1 MRLVRAYGAF
11 ALLLL
16 PIDLP
21 ERMAELRAVPVV
33 APVAAPAPTH
43 MTFRGQVSRNTT
55 LARLLDD
62 VVTPPVVHELVE
74 TARPA
79 YDLKRL
85 STGRPYGVVMRP
97 DGQLEAFSYGIDDL
111 RTLQVRRVLG
121 ALTAEVVERQYD
133 TRVETPTG
141 VVRSSLFNAIEDA
154 GEQDQLAL
162 DLAEIFAWDVD
173 FNTEVQKGDSFKVSV
188 EKLSLDGRFVRYGRI
203 LAAEFK
209 NGSRTL
215 QAVRFEATRGPGYY
229 APDGKPLRKAFLR
242 SPLKFT
248 RISSG
253 YTTARFHPI
262 LQRTT
267 AHFGIDYAAP
277 AGTPVNASADG
288 VVTLAGFS
296 EGLGN
301 TVKLRHANGFET
313 QYGHLSKI
321 LARPGQR
328 VTQGTPI
335 GLVGST
341 GLSTGPHLHYI
352 MFRNGGY
359 ANPMRV
365 QLPPAEPIPD
375 DEREA
380 FESVRA
386 AAMRVL
392 TQEPAALGLAA
403 PGNAGLAAAS
413 TTPSAVRRQ

>member
-1 MRLVRAYGAF
+1 MRLVRASGAF

-21 ERMAELRAVPVV
+21 ERVAELKA
-33 APVAAPAPTH
+33 AAAAAPAPVLAQSSLS
-43 MTFRGQVSRNTT
+43 FRGEVTRNTT

-62 VVTPPVVHELVE
+62 VVTPPAVHELVE

-85 STGRPYGVVMRP
+85 TAGRPFGVVMGP

-111 RTLQVRRVLG
+111 RTLQVRRVQG
-121 ALTAEVVERQYD
+121 ALQAEVLERRYD
-133 TRVETPTG
+133 VRVETPSG
-141 VVRSSLFNAIEDA
+141 VVRSSLFGAIADA

-173 FNTEVQKGDSFKVSV
+173 FNTELQKGDSFKVSV

-203 LAAEFK
+203 LAAELR

-215 QAVRFEATRGPGYY
+215 KAVRFEAARGPGYY
-229 APDGKPLRKAFLR
+229 APDGRPLRKAFLR

-267 AHFGIDYAAP
+267 SHFGIDFAAP
-277 AGTPVNASADG
+277 TGTPVNASADG
-288 VVTLAGFS
+288 VVTLAGS
-296 EGLGN
+296 CDGLGN
-301 TVKLRHANGFET
+301 CVKLRHANGYET
-313 QYGHLSKI
+313 LYGHLSKI
-321 LARPGQR
+321 LARGGQR
-328 VTQGTPI
+328 VVQGTPI

-341 GLSTGPHLHYI
+341 GLSTGPHLHYT
-352 MFRNGGY
+352 MFKNGSY

-375 DEREA
+375 DERET
-380 FESVRA
+380 FETART
-386 AAMRVL
+386 AAMALL
-392 TQEPAALGLAA
+392 TQPQAPVAPALAEAARGATASRA
-403 PGNAGLAAAS
+403 PAI
-413 TTPSAVRRQ
+413 RRQ